1 MKKEKINGAEA
12 LLRTIE
18 AEGIDTIFGYPGG
31 TIIPIYDKLYDWP
44 GNLKHILVRH
54 EQGAVHAAE
63 GYARST
69 GKVGV
74 CIATAGPG
82 ATNFITGIADAMMD
96 STPVICITAQVNAD
110 KLGTNFFQETDMIG
124 ITIPI
129 TKWNRQITSVH
140 EIPAVMA
147 QAFHIA
153 RSGRPGPVVI
163 SLTKNAQ
170 VEMVEYVF
178 NPGKAIRELGLRKVT
193 SREKRITSENI
204 KRATELLNSSRK
216 PLIIAGQGI
225 NISLAW
231 KELEELA
238 VQGNI
243 PVATT
248 LLGLGCINSNHP
260 LNVGMVGMH
269 GNIAPNSMTQQADVI
284 LAVGM
289 RFSDRVTGDI
299 KGYAPRARIIHID
312 IDRSEFGKNIKA
324 GIKIQ
329 ADAREVLT
337 QLCQGIQ
344 YRDRQEWLDF
354 AKEKKELER
363 QKIFVP
369 QLSKDDGPLKMAQ
382 VIEAISRHAGQ
393 ERIIVSDVGQ
403 NQMFCARYSRFER
416 RRGWITSGGLGT
428 MGFGLPAAVGVAAGN
443 PHSTV
448 IAVMGDGGFQMNI
461 QELGTLLQS
470 GLTVKMV
477 LLNNSYLGM
486 VRQWQDL
493 FFKKRYSATHLINP
507 DFQMLMKAYHI
518 PSSKVATHGELD
530 EKIKEMVTAKGS
542 FFLEAIVRQE
552 ENVFPMIPA
561 DRTLDD
567 IIYENE
573 KIHHHGNR

>member
-74 CIATAGPG
+74 CMATAGPG

-129 TKWNRQITSVH
+129 TKWNRQITSAH

-354 AKEKKELER
+354 AKEK
-363 QKIFVP
+363 
-369 QLSKDDGPLKMAQ
+369 
-382 VIEAISRHAGQ
+382 
-393 ERIIVSDVGQ
+393 
-403 NQMFCARYSRFER
+403 
-416 RRGWITSGGLGT
+416 
-428 MGFGLPAAVGVAAGN
+428 
-443 PHSTV
+443 
-448 IAVMGDGGFQMNI
+448 
-461 QELGTLLQS
+461 
-470 GLTVKMV
+470 
-477 LLNNSYLGM
+477 
-486 VRQWQDL
+486 
-493 FFKKRYSATHLINP
+493 
-507 DFQMLMKAYHI
+507 
-518 PSSKVATHGELD
+518 
-530 EKIKEMVTAKGS
+530 
-542 FFLEAIVRQE
+542 
-552 ENVFPMIPA
+552 
-561 DRTLDD
+561 
-567 IIYENE
+567 
-573 KIHHHGNR
+573 

>member
-1 MKKEKINGAEA
+1 MKKEQINGAEA

-18 AEGIDTIFGYPGG
+18 TEGIDTIFGYPGG

-74 CIATAGPG
+74 CMATAGPG

-129 TKWNRQITSVH
+129 TKWNHQITSAR

-170 VEMVEYVF
+170 VEMIEFVY
-178 NPGKAIRELGLRKVT
+178 NPAKAIGELGLRKIT
-193 SREKRITSENI
+193 PREQRITDDNI
-204 KRATELLNSSRK
+204 KKATELLNCAKK

-225 NISLAW
+225 NISQAW

-238 VQGNI
+238 VRGNI

-248 LLGLGCINSNHP
+248 MLGLGCINSHHP

-299 KGYAPRARIIHID
+299 KGYAPRAWIIHIE

-324 GIKIQ
+324 GIGIQ
-329 ADAREVLT
+329 ADARAVLT
-337 QLCQGIQ
+337 QMIEGIQ
-344 YRDRQEWLDF
+344 YKDRQEWLDF
-354 AKEKKELER
+354 AKEKKALEE
-363 QKIFVP
+363 QKILFP
-369 QLSKDDGPLKMAQ
+369 QLSRENGGLKMAQ
-382 VIEAISRHAGQ
+382 VIEAISRNAGE
-393 ERIIVSDVGQ
+393 ERIIVADVGQ

-428 MGFGLPAAVGVAAGN
+428 MGFALPAAVGAAAGN

-470 GLTVKMV
+470 GLPVKMV
-477 LLNNSYLGM
+477 LMNNSFLGM

-493 FFKKRYSATHLINP
+493 FFKKGIRP
-507 DFQMLMKAYHI
+507 HI
-518 PSSKVATHGELD
+518 WS
-530 EKIKEMVTAKGS
+530 
-542 FFLEAIVRQE
+542 
-552 ENVFPMIPA
+552 IP
-561 DRTLDD
+561 
-567 IIYENE
+567 IF
-573 KIHHHGNR
+573 KCF